1 MLLLTILRHCCESTK
16 FAKEFKMEN
25 EEKQA
30 PVQDR
35 NGEMVSTAY
44 QAGKNAGETE
54 SFNKGFV
61 AGVVITC
68 LIGWFFKG
76 GN

>member
-1 MLLLTILRHCCESTK
+1 
-16 FAKEFKMEN
+16 MENN
-25 EEKQA
+25 EEKQTPA
-30 PVQDR
+30 QVR

-44 QAGKNAGETE
+44 QAGKNAAESE

-61 AGVVITC
+61 AGVVLTC

-76 GN
+76 KN

>member
-1 MLLLTILRHCCESTK
+1 
-16 FAKEFKMEN
+16 MENN

-35 NGEMVSTAY
+35 SGEMVSTAY
-44 QAGKNAGETE
+44 QAGKNAAESE

-76 GN
+76 KN

>member
-1 MLLLTILRHCCESTK
+1 
-16 FAKEFKMEN
+16 MENN
-25 EEKQA
+25 EEKQTPA
-30 PVQDR
+30 QVR

-44 QAGKNAGETE
+44 QAGKNAAESE

-61 AGVVITC
+61 AGVVLTC

-76 GN
+76 KS

>member
-1 MLLLTILRHCCESTK
+1 
-16 FAKEFKMEN
+16 MEN
-25 EEKQA
+25 NEKKQA

-44 QAGKNAGETE
+44 QAGKNAAESE

-61 AGVVITC
+61 AGVVLTC

-76 GN
+76 KN

>member
-1 MLLLTILRHCCESTK
+1 
-16 FAKEFKMEN
+16 MENN
-25 EEKQA
+25 EEKQT

-44 QAGKNAGETE
+44 QAGKNAAENE

-61 AGVVITC
+61 AGVVLTC

-76 GN
+76 KN

>member
-1 MLLLTILRHCCESTK
+1 
-16 FAKEFKMEN
+16 MENN
-25 EEKQA
+25 EEKRTPA
-30 PVQDR
+30 QDR

-44 QAGKNAGETE
+44 QAGKNAAESE

-61 AGVVITC
+61 AGVVLTC

-76 GN
+76 KN

>member
-1 MLLLTILRHCCESTK
+1 
-16 FAKEFKMEN
+16 MEN
-25 EEKQA
+25 EEKQT

-35 NGEMVSTAY
+35 SGEMVSTAY
-44 QAGKNAGETE
+44 QAGKNAADNA

-61 AGVVITC
+61 AGVVLTC

-76 GN
+76 KN

>member
-1 MLLLTILRHCCESTK
+1 MLPLTILRHCCESTR
-16 FAKEFKMEN
+16 FVKEFEMEN
-25 EEKQA
+25 NEKQA

-35 NGEMVSTAY
+35 SGEMVSTAY
-44 QAGKNAGETE
+44 QAGKNAAESE

-61 AGVVITC
+61 AGVVLTC

-76 GN
+76 KN

>member
-1 MLLLTILRHCCESTK
+1 
-16 FAKEFKMEN
+16 MEN
-25 EEKQA
+25 EEKQT

-44 QAGKNAGETE
+44 QAGKNAAESE

-61 AGVVITC
+61 AGVLLTC

-76 GN
+76 KN

>member
-1 MLLLTILRHCCESTK
+1 
-16 FAKEFKMEN
+16 MEN

-30 PVQDR
+30 PAQDR
-35 NGEMVSTAY
+35 TVEMTSTAY
-44 QAGKNAGETE
+44 EAGRNAAENE

-61 AGVVITC
+61 AGVVLTC

-76 GN
+76 KS

>member
-1 MLLLTILRHCCESTK
+1 
-16 FAKEFKMEN
+16 MEN

-44 QAGKNAGETE
+44 QAGRNAAESE

-61 AGVVITC
+61 AGVVLTC

-76 GN
+76 KN

>member
-1 MLLLTILRHCCESTK
+1 
-16 FAKEFKMEN
+16 MEN

-44 QAGKNAGETE
+44 QAGKHALKTNLLT
-54 SFNKGFV
+54 
-61 AGVVITC
+61 
-68 LIGWFFKG
+68 G
-76 GN
+76 GSWQV